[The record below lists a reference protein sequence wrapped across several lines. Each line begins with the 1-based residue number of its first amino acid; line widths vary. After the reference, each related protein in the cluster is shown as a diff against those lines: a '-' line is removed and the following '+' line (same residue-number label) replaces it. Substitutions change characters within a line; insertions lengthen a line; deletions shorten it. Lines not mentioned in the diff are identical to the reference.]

1 MSGRRSTGAERL
13 ERLAKTADIFY
24 GETVMGGKNIGLSG
38 GRSYGDTAGTG
49 MSTAGGEDSM
59 VRSRSVSSRLRSGAS
74 AAKIWLGGNGAA
86 VFACAGCAALLLS
99 PSLSVAAA
107 KRGIDLWLYTV
118 TPSLL
123 PFFVFTDMLMS
134 SSIHTKIG
142 RIFERPVSRI
152 LGAPGEAAFIFVSSI
167 LSGYPTGARLIGEMR
182 RAGTLSAE
190 EAQAAMNFCSTSGPL
205 FIVSA
210 VGVGMLGSEKAGFI
224 MLGAHCAGALLTGL
238 LLNPH
243 SLFNESLSRL
253 NSFRI
258 KGRHSTGGG
267 VRKEKQ
273 DNKRIRA
280 DSAVDSMPL
289 SFADAM
295 SGAVLRSLKTIG
307 LIGGFI
313 IIFTVLTEYI
323 TLLGEVLGDIRID
336 STELLIFTKSV
347 NNDII
352 LNITNILSYLCAA
365 ASAVLEMTVGCSRM
379 AAEPLNLEMRA
390 VICTFVISFGG
401 LSVAAQTAG
410 VLRGA
415 DIDMRSYMYAKLL
428 HGLISAAIVML
439 IFILF

>member
-1 MSGRRSTGAERL
+1 MGKRNMGLGGVESYVNTAGKGMSA
-13 ERLAKTADIFY
+13 A
-24 GETVMGGKNIGLSG
+24 GGKDG
-38 GRSYGDTAGTG
+38 
-49 MSTAGGEDSM
+49 M
-59 VRSRSVSSRLRSGAS
+59 VRLGSVSSGFRSGAP
-74 AAKIWLGGNGAA
+74 AAKIWLGGNGSV
-86 VFACAGCAALLLS
+86 VFACVGCVALLLS
-99 PSLSVAAA
+99 PSVSVAAA

-123 PFFVFTDMLMS
+123 PFFIFTDMLMS
-134 SSIHTKIG
+134 SGIHIKIG

-182 RAGTLSAE
+182 HAGTLSAE

-243 SLFNESLSRL
+243 SVLNESLSRL

-258 KGRHSTGGG
+258 KGRLSTRGA
-267 VRKEKQ
+267 VHKEKQ

-280 DSAVDSMPL
+280 DSAAVSMPL

-313 IIFTVLTEYI
+313 VIFTVLTEYI
-323 TLLGEVLGDIRID
+323 MLFGEALGDIRID
-336 STELLIFTKSV
+336 STELSIFTKSV
-347 NNDII
+347 NSDII
-352 LNITNILSYLCAA
+352 LNIADILSYLCTA

-379 AAEPLNLEMRA
+379 AAEPLSLEIRA

-410 VLRGA
+410 VLCGA
-415 DIDMRSYMYAKLL
+415 DIDMRSYMYAKLM

-439 IFILF
+439 IFIVF